1 LINLSGENQS
11 TKDALIKMH
20 IATFLWGFTGV
31 LGKAINLGEYYLVLY
46 RMLLTAIILF
56 GILMYKKMFV
66 PIKGKAFWQL
76 VGIGAIISVHWLAF
90 YGSIKY
96 GNASIALVCLSTSGI
111 YTALLEPLIFKRKP
125 ALHEILLSLVA
136 IAGMALIYRFETQY
150 TLGIIFGLAS
160 AMLAAVFSVLN
171 KTVVDK
177 HEPRHMAM
185 YEIGTGALVLL
196 LVGPLYT
203 KIFPQF
209 NAMPSSM
216 DLFYLLLLS
225 YFCTVLGQSLA
236 LSALK
241 KLSTFTVVLT
251 VNLEP
256 VYGIALAF
264 LIYNENKGLTQYFY
278 YGIAIIAVSVV
289 LHMLKMKHSASKK

>member
-20 IATFLWGFTGV
+20 LATFLWGFTGV

-56 GILMYKKMFV
+56 GILIYKKMFV

-136 IAGMALIYRFETQY
+136 IAGMALIYRFETNY

-171 KTVVDK
+171 KTVVDQ

-196 LVGPLYT
+196 LVGPIYT
-203 KIFPQF
+203 QIFPQF
-209 NAMPSSM
+209 NALPSGM
-216 DLFYLLLLS
+216 DIFYLLLLS

-278 YGIAIIAVSVV
+278 IGIAIIAVSVA
-289 LHMLKMKHSASKK
+289 LHMWKMKRSAGKK

>member
-1 LINLSGENQS
+1 
-11 TKDALIKMH
+11 MH
-20 IATFLWGFTGV
+20 LATFLWGFTGV

-46 RMLLTAIILF
+46 RMVLTAAILF
-56 GILMYKKMFV
+56 GILVYKKMFQ
-66 PIKGKAFWQL
+66 PIKGKALWKL

-96 GNASIALVCLSTSGI
+96 ANASIALVCLSTSGI

-125 ALHEILLSLVA
+125 AAQEIMLSLIA
-136 IAGMALIYRFETQY
+136 IAGMALIYRFETHY
-150 TLGIIFGLAS
+150 TLGIIFGLVSALLAS
-160 AMLAAVFSVLN
+160 VFSVFN
-171 KTVVDK
+171 KTVVNE

-209 NAMPSSM
+209 NALPDLR
-216 DLFYLLLLS
+216 DLFYLSLLS

-241 KLSTFTVVLT
+241 KLSTFTAVLT

-264 LIYNENKGLTQYFY
+264 LIYKENKGLTQYFY
-278 YGIAIIAVSVV
+278 LGIAVIAASV
-289 LHMLKMKHSASKK
+289 LLQMYLMKRNANAKASLAT